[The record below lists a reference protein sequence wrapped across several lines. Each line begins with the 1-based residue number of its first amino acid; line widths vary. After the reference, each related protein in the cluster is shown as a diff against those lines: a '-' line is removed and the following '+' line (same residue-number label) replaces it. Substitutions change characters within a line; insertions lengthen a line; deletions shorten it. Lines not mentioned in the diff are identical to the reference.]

1 VHEQVRGDVGATQ
14 RRRTPVPEGGRLVR
28 DGQSGVIPA
37 PPAELIQWAQVL
49 APIIAAFAAV
59 ASWRSA
65 KASLRTAG
73 RADDTARRSAE
84 ALSRSTRPDFTG
96 MLAQTDERTTAP
108 QPMTLYLLNRTP
120 HRGRI
125 LSARVETPDGT
136 VLGESKAVSIEVG
149 DPIGSPNGQVHVPM
163 GMVRRARPNVS
174 RGDTSPP
181 GYGAD
186 LRWIVEYVDA
196 ASLARWRQRGRGG
209 ESVRFDED
217 GDDRPIYLYSDS
229 GAIEEPELV
238 EPVEAPPVRRK
249 RWWRV
254 GSG

>member
-1 VHEQVRGDVGATQ
+1 VHEQVRSGVGAIP
-14 RRRTPVPEGGRLVR
+14 RREAPAPAGGCLVR
-28 DGQSGVIPA
+28 DGRSGVIPA

-65 KASLRTAG
+65 KASLRTAA

-96 MLAQTDERTTAP
+96 MLAQTDERTRAP
-108 QPMTLYLLNRTP
+108 QPMTLFLLNRTP

-125 LSARVETPDGT
+125 LSARVETLDGT
-136 VLGESKAVSIEVG
+136 VLGESKAVSVEVG
-149 DPIGSPNGQVHVPM
+149 DPIGSPNGQVHVRM
-163 GMVRRARPNVS
+163 GMVRRARPNV
-174 RGDTSPP
+174 RRDDASPL
-181 GYGAD
+181 GYGAE
-186 LRWIVEYVDA
+186 LHWTVEYTDA
-196 ASLARWRQRGRGG
+196 AGLARWRQRGRGD
-209 ESVRFDED
+209 ESVRFED
-217 GDDRPIYLYSDS
+217 GDDRPIYLYSDG

-249 RWWRV
+249 RWWRAAP
-254 GSG
+254 S

>member
-49 APIIAAFAAV
+49 APIIAAFAAFAAV

-136 VLGESKAVSIEVG
+136 VLGRPGCPRGHHAGRADHDDSAALAECAVAVASVAVPLNAST
-149 DPIGSPNGQVHVPM
+149 PIAAAAPTRTLVP
-163 GMVRRARPNVS
+163 RPVCLPLF
-174 RGDTSPP
+174 TMF
-181 GYGAD
+181 
-186 LRWIVEYVDA
+186 LT
-196 ASLARWRQRGRGG
+196 
-209 ESVRFDED
+209 
-217 GDDRPIYLYSDS
+217 
-229 GAIEEPELV
+229 
-238 EPVEAPPVRRK
+238 
-249 RWWRV
+249 
-254 GSG
+254 